1 MLVHVGDQCAK
12 VRYRG
17 HLKADSS
24 GSCALR
30 TRWIGSDGVIDFFLG
45 SAFLSLA
52 KREALRA
59 V

>member
-52 KREALRA
+52 PRERR
-59 V
+59 